1 MHRELIPKLGME
13 QDMNEH
19 LIAITGATGVTGQH
33 LTTRLKAHSL
43 KTRYLVRDAERARG
57 ILGENVDLVTAD
69 LDDRISLDR
78 ALEGVHTLYLNSG
91 HSPVLEEQQTNA
103 IEAAVN
109 AGCARIVKLSGNIDS
124 PAPIPEA
131 HKALEQKI
139 VNCGT
144 RYTFL
149 RPNFYMTNLLYVAA
163 GLKEGDRFTSAIPRD
178 VTISMTDPRDVA
190 DLTATILAEDDKH
203 DGQGYYQTG
212 AALSLDQAAE
222 TFSKVLNRD
231 IRYDTVDVDIW
242 EDMVT
247 KRGLPS
253 WLIEHQVKM
262 IGFAANGAYS
272 YVTNATQDITGN
284 TPRTL
289 ETFITDHAA
298 TFTPA

>member
-1 MHRELIPKLGME
+1 
-13 QDMNEH
+13 MNEN
-19 LIAITGATGVTGQH
+19 LIAVTGITGVTGRH
-33 LTTRLKAHSL
+33 LAPRLVERGL
-43 KTRYLVRDAERARG
+43 NIRYLVRDVDAARKF
-57 ILGENVDLVTAD
+57 LGDEADLVAAD
-69 LDDRISLDR
+69 LDDRASLDR
-78 ALEGVHTLYLNSG
+78 ALGDVHTLYLNSG

-103 IEAAVN
+103 IEAAVA
-109 AGCARIVKLSGNIDS
+109 AGCDRIVKLSGNIDS

-139 VNCGT
+139 AACGL

-163 GLKEGDRFTSAIPRD
+163 GLTQGDTFISAIPRD
-178 VTISMTDPRDVA
+178 VPISMTDPRDVA
-190 DLTATILAEDDKH
+190 DLAAVVLDEDHRH

-212 AALSLDQAAE
+212 AALSLDEVAA
-222 TFSKVLNRD
+222 TFSRVLDRD
-231 IRYDTVDVDIW
+231 IRYEMVDVETW

-272 YVTNATQDITGN
+272 YVTEATRELTGHA
-284 TPRTL
+284 PRSL
-289 ETFITDHAA
+289 ATFITDHAGA
-298 TFTPA
+298 FARAD

>member
-1 MHRELIPKLGME
+1 MS
-13 QDMNEH
+13 EH

-33 LTTRLKAHSL
+33 LTPRLTARGL
-43 KTRYLVRDAERARG
+43 NTRYLVRDIDKARQT
-57 ILGENVDLVTAD
+57 LGDGLDLVSAD
-69 LDDRISLDR
+69 LDDRASLDR

-103 IEAAVN
+103 IEAAIN
-109 AGCARIVKLSGNIDS
+109 AGCERIVKLSGNIDS

-139 VNCGT
+139 ATYGT

-163 GLKEGDRFTSAIPRD
+163 GLKEGDSFTSAIPRD

-190 DLTATILAEDDKH
+190 DLTATVLAEDDKH

-212 AALSLDQAAE
+212 AALSLDQVAE
-222 TFSKVLNRD
+222 TFSRVLDRD
-231 IRYDTVDVDIW
+231 IRYNVVDVDVW

-272 YVTNATQDITGN
+272 YVTTATHDITGHP
-284 TPRTL
+284 PRTL
-289 ETFITDHAA
+289 GTFITDHAA
-298 TFTPA
+298 AFTPD

>member
-1 MHRELIPKLGME
+1 
-13 QDMNEH
+13 MNEH

-33 LTTRLKAHSL
+33 LTRRLRARGL
-43 KTRYLVRDAERARG
+43 NTRYLVRDVIKAREL
-57 ILGENVDLVTAD
+57 LGEDDNLVSAD
-69 LDDRISLDR
+69 LDDRDSLDR

-91 HSPVLEEQQTNA
+91 HSPILEEQQTNA

-109 AGCARIVKLSGNIDS
+109 AGCARIVKLSGNKDS
-124 PAPIPEA
+124 DAPIAHA

-149 RPNFYMTNLLYVAA
+149 RPNFFMTNLHYVAA
-163 GLKEGDRFTSAIPRD
+163 DLKVGDTFTSAIPRD

-190 DLTATILAEDDKH
+190 DLTATVLAEDDKH

-212 AALSLDQAAE
+212 AALSMDQVAE
-222 TFSKVLNRD
+222 TFSKVLKRN
-231 IRYDTVDVDIW
+231 IRYNTVDVDIW
-242 EDMVT
+242 QEIVT

-262 IGFAANGAYS
+262 IGFAANGTYS
-272 YVTNATQDITGN
+272 YVTNATRDITGN
-284 TPRTL
+284 APRTL
-289 ETFITDHAA
+289 QTFINDYASV
-298 TFTPA
+298 FTPI

>member
-1 MHRELIPKLGME
+1 MS
-13 QDMNEH
+13 EH

-33 LTTRLKAHSL
+33 LTPRLTARGL
-43 KTRYLVRDAERARG
+43 KTRYLVRDIDKARQT
-57 ILGENVDLVTAD
+57 LGDGLDLVSAD
-69 LDDRISLDR
+69 LDDRASLDR

-103 IEAAVN
+103 IEAAIN
-109 AGCARIVKLSGNIDS
+109 AGCERIVKLSGNIDS

-139 VNCGT
+139 ATCGT

-149 RPNFYMTNLLYVAA
+149 RPNFHMTNLLYVAA
-163 GLKEGDRFTSAIPRD
+163 GLKEGDSFTSAIPRD
-178 VTISMTDPRDVA
+178 VTISMTAPRDVA
-190 DLTATILAEDDKH
+190 DLTATVLAEDDKH

-212 AALSLDQAAE
+212 AALSLDQVAE
-222 TFSKVLNRD
+222 AFNRVLDRY
-231 IRYDTVDVDIW
+231 IRYNVVDVDVW

-262 IGFAANGAYS
+262 IGFAANSAYS
-272 YVTNATQDITGN
+272 YVTTATQDITGHP
-284 TPRTL
+284 PRTL

-298 TFTPA
+298 AFTPD